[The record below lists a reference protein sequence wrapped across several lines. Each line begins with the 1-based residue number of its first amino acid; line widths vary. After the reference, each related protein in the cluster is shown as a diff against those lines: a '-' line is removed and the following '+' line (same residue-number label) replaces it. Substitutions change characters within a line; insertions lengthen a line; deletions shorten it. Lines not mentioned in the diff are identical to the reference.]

1 MKTLSFADTLHPE
14 VGGENIGD
22 DERQWEQFWQ
32 EARGE
37 LPIAIAEK
45 VDDDPNNNNTTSS
58 PATTPAS
65 NIENG
70 NNTGASSTSEDR
82 DLEQTSSP
90 RFEGCFYIEGLVG
103 CLFAISVGLGV
114 FFTELV
120 GAIIYMFA
128 VGFYKVAKHPNTPI
142 FFKALFQL
150 ITQIFMVVDSV
161 FLLSSVLIS
170 EILGFVVG
178 IVLFVICAFSTK
190 DPYNRSIEWA
200 VYIRT
205 FAHLVRQT
213 FRTFHHGWE
222 PDRKFPLGQGSDHNE
237 KEEEH
242 IQQDTT
248 YANPPN
254 DKDQNSNVVCEPTV
268 IETSATFVIEPLD
281 DEDGMEAGKSND
293 DDVALKKR
301 KEGKS
306 GTSPSSSFRSLGSN
320 STATSIPPPPP
331 GYAFSSSNSNSHPAD
346 TSTTGAP
353 LDDAGEEGNAATS
366 SPTSYVMED
375 DENDMV

>member
-70 NNTGASSTSEDR
+70 NNTGASSTSEDN

-103 CLFAISVGLGV
+103 CVFAISVGLGV

-120 GAIIYMFA
+120 GATIYMFA
-128 VGFYKVAKHPNTPI
+128 VGFYKLAKHPNTPI

-213 FRTFHHGWE
+213 FRTFHQGWE
-222 PDRKFPLGQGSDHNE
+222 PDRKFPLGQANGHNE
-237 KEEEH
+237 NEGQN
-242 IQQDTT
+242 QQDTT
-248 YANPPN
+248 HANAPS
-254 DKDQNSNVVCEPTV
+254 DKDQDSCVACEPTV

-281 DEDGMEAGKSND
+281 DEVGIESRKAVG
-293 DDVALKKR
+293 DDVLKNR

-320 STATSIPPPPP
+320 STSTSIPPPPP
-331 GYAFSSSNSNSHPAD
+331 GYTFSSSNSNSHPAD

-353 LDDAGEEGNAATS
+353 SADAEEEGNVATS
-366 SPTSYVMED
+366 APTSYVMED